1 VSERVPRER
10 IEAMYRAYVEG
21 VLSMDEVGRA
31 FGIGGERVS
40 KLFEREGLPAI
51 THAERGGSLTVPER
65 VERGDRIAAA
75 LPRYDRDYLAECVA
89 MAAAEDGTESLSLKR
104 YQELAR
110 EWGLPSGA
118 RVTQVFGSWRA
129 ACRAAGLRPNPPGR
143 GNYRRG
149 FTYEDALAA
158 LRDCAAELGHVP
170 SDRQYDE
177 WQRRARPA
185 NVRGYRGPVP
195 VGDAGPQ
202 PVAAQALGAGGG
214 RRVRRAARIGSVPTL
229 RRKGCPPDTRS
240 TCTAT
245 WRGSATRS
253 SGWRH
258 RDVPLPARAA
268 ARQRGR
274 QDRTVEAAGRHG
286 ASGARECRS

>member
-40 KLFEREGLPAI
+40 KLFKREGLPAI

-185 NVRGYRGPVP
+185 NVRGYRGRYP
-195 VGDAGPQ
+195 
-202 PVAAQALGAGGG
+202 
-214 RRVRRAARIGSVPTL
+214 
-229 RRKGCPPDTRS
+229 
-240 TCTAT
+240 
-245 WRGSATRS
+245 SATLVRNLS
-253 SGWRH
+253 QH
-258 RDVPLPARAA
+258 RRWVLVVADAFGAPLES
-268 ARQRGR
+268 
-274 QDRTVEAAGRHG
+274 V
-286 ASGARECRS
+286 ASRR